1 MAWTNDVERNGAAKE
16 ALEEDETNRRL
27 EREER
32 RGTREKRREKRTGK
46 TKDERREGIGKSL
59 AEAGESMMTGGGGGL
74 PTILRPER
82 DAREKFDWKRVFGE

>member
-16 ALEEDETNRRL
+16 ALEEDKTNRRL
-27 EREER
+27 EREE
-32 RGTREKRREKRTGK
+32 RREKRTGK